1 MYATYFGLAELPFAM
16 TPDPRFVYLSGRH
29 QEALAHLLYGVGEGG
44 GFVQLTGEVG
54 TGKTTLSR
62 ILLEQLPPGVDA
74 AVILNPRLTDVELLG
89 AVCDELRLAYPAGTA
104 SLKVLVDTLHHHLL
118 EAHARG
124 RRTVL
129 IIDEAQDLEPEVLEQ
144 IRLLTNLETPRDK
157 LLQIILIGQPELIRL
172 LERQDL
178 RQVAQRITARY
189 HLTPFDARDTRAYV
203 RHRLKVAGG
212 RRNLFT
218 RAALWRLHRAAR
230 GVPRLINAIG
240 DRALLGAYTQE
251 QFRVGATTVHRAAR
265 EVLGRRAASRRAP
278 WAAVVAAGLLVTAGA
293 LAWLG
298 PERIGVARA
307 WTTAWAGWR
316 LPRVPAA
323 PATPAATPSASS
335 DAVSTP
341 ATGPSAPP
349 TSVPAPSSTA
359 PEPPASASARSA
371 STSGAAPATA
381 AAPLATTSA
390 SADVRSA
397 SPSTT
402 PVSGSEPER
411 AVQLAGLLT
420 DPSVKADKPAA
431 FTSLF
436 ARWRISFDSSNGALA
451 CERGRVEGLV
461 CLFRT
466 GTWTRVRRL
475 DRPAIV
481 ELVAPGG
488 QRRYATVVG
497 LDEDTATLDVG
508 GRRYV
513 FPLSEIDR
521 YWEGTFIMLWKGPA
535 QPMSVGSRGKDVEWL
550 RLRIAEADGAPPGG
564 PQSDVFDEALRARV
578 IALQRS
584 KGLEADGVVGENTL
598 IHLTSRDPD
607 VPRLGRPGTS

>member
-74 AVILNPRLTDVELLG
+74 AVILNPRLTDVELLS
-89 AVCDELRLAYPAGTA
+89 AVCDELRVAYPAGTA

-118 EAHARG
+118 EAHGRG

-129 IIDEAQDLEPEVLEQ
+129 IIDEAQDLDPEVLEQ
-144 IRLLTNLETPRDK
+144 IRLLTNLETARDK

-189 HLTPFDARDTRAYV
+189 HLTPFDARDSRAYV

-212 RRNLFT
+212 RRDLFT

-230 GVPRLINAIG
+230 GVPRLINAIS

-265 EVLGRRAASRRAP
+265 EVLGRRSTSGRAR
-278 WAAVVAAGLLVTAGA
+278 WAAAAVAGLLIVAGA

-298 PERIGVARA
+298 PERLGVARA
-307 WTTAWAGWR
+307 WTTAWAAWR
-316 LPRVPAA
+316 PPRPPAA
-323 PATPAATPSASS
+323 PTTPASGPSASS
-335 DAVSTP
+335 GAVSAPSTD
-341 ATGPSAPP
+341 PSAPP
-349 TSVPAPSSTA
+349 TSVPAPPTTA
-359 PEPPASASARSA
+359 PGSSAGASAPSAA
-371 STSGAAPATA
+371 TSGTPATPMAPAATSA
-381 AAPLATTSA
+381 TPFATTSA
-390 SADVRSA
+390 SADVGSVA
-397 SPSTT
+397 PSTT
-402 PVSGSEPER
+402 
-411 AVQLAGLLT
+411 LAALLA
-420 DPSVKADKPAA
+420 DPSVKADKPGA

-436 ARWRISFDSSNGALA
+436 ARWRIPFDANGGALA

-488 QRRYATVVG
+488 QPRYATVVA
-497 LDEDTATLDVG
+497 LEEDMATLDVG
-508 GRRYV
+508 GRHYV

-521 YWEGTFIMLWKGPA
+521 HWEGTFIMLWKGPA

-550 RLRIAEADGAPPGG
+550 RLRMAEADGAPPGG

-578 IALQRS
+578 IAFQRS

-607 VPRLGRPGTS
+607 VPRLRRPGPS